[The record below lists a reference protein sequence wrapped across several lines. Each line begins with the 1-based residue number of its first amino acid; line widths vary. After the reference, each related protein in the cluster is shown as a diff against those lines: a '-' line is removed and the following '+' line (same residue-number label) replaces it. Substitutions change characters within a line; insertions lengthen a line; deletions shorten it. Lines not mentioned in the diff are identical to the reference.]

1 MLTRLGSAGMAWQS
15 NVGGGWTND
24 HVAHWDRG
32 TPPQRFEKIED
43 ATWQETVKPDWHGKR
58 RLSHMAQPRFVGDP
72 MATLTQGRVVPL
84 SPGRAQ
90 EASRR
95 GAWPWEMPQTHWE
108 DLATSNGCSTPVPPP
123 PRGRGSPARHVPS
136 IEYNSHPWG
145 YNTLETEQIRLARAH
160 DVVRAAQ
167 HTTGVP
173 RSSRSARAPSTRT
186 SRSSA
191 SARVAQEEE
200 LAATRAKIAEM
211 RMQLGLRQNSPPQIM
226 VVPTPGPD
234 ARGGEAHQVVEQDG
248 MARSPIRLLE
258 VKDAIKPRTPPT
270 PRRPRDPRKG
280 PNGKLLVK
288 KEQQSRQPKPKH
300 DFSQRALPFLKRLN
314 TYNDP
319 KFNFPKQKT
328 DVTKV
333 N

>member
-1 MLTRLGSAGMAWQS
+1 MAWQS
-15 NVGGGWTND
+15 NVGGGWTDD

-43 ATWQETVKPDWHGKR
+43 AAWQETDKPDWHGKR
-58 RLSHMAQPRFVGDP
+58 RLARIAQPKLVGDP

-108 DLATSNGCSTPVPPP
+108 DLATSKDCSSPVPPP
-123 PRGRGSPARHVPS
+123 ARRRGSPARHVPA
-136 IEYNSHPWG
+136 IEYSSHPWG
-145 YNTLETEQIRLARAH
+145 YNTLETDQIRRARTQ
-160 DVVRAAQ
+160 DDGG
-167 HTTGVP
+167 TTEQATSVP
-173 RSSRSARAPSTRT
+173 RSSRSARVPSTR
-186 SRSSA
+186 SRPSA
-191 SARVAQEEE
+191 SARAAQEEE

-211 RMQLGLRQNSPPQIM
+211 RMQLGVRQDTPPQVM

-234 ARGGEAHQVVEQDG
+234 AQQLVQAEQDSG
-248 MARSPIRLLE
+248 GTTARMLRLARSAIRLQE
-258 VKDAIKPRTPPT
+258 ETEAKKPLTPPT
-270 PRRPRDPRKG
+270 PRRPRDRRKG
-280 PNGKLLVK
+280 PNGKPLVK
-288 KEQQSRQPKPKH
+288 KEQQPRQPKPKH
-300 DFSQRALPFLKRLN
+300 DFSKRALPFLKRLN